1 MNFFSETQNTINED
15 IFLENYNKA
24 LAALTQCQSSKNINS
39 CFTCSMLFDC
49 TIREQYVSATYE
61 SMSKGE
67 EGAFDFN

>member
-1 MNFFSETQNTINED
+1 MDFFSETQKTIDED
-15 IFLENYNKA
+15 IFLENYNNA
-24 LAALTQCQSSKNINS
+24 LTALTQCQNSKGLSS
-39 CFTCSMLFDC
+39 CFSCNMLFDC